1 MSAERVR
8 AARAL
13 LSTSD
18 RSGLAEFAAALAE
31 LGIELVSTGGTGRA
45 LREAGLQV
53 TEVAE
58 VTGFPEMMDGR
69 VKSLHPRIH
78 GGLLGLRDNAEHMA
92 TLESHGIA
100 PFELVCV
107 NLYPFEQAISRP
119 SCTLAEGIEN
129 IDIGGPAMLRSA
141 AKNHASIYVV
151 SSPGPVPG
159 DDRAPARRR
168 RPHRPRVRDAP
179 GGGGLPP
186 HGALR
191 HRRQRLARRPGRA
204 AFLSPIAHRPSPVST
219 WRRRRAATS
228 SSPSSI
234 M

>member
-1 MSAERVR
+1 MSGNRVK

-18 RSGLAEFAAALAE
+18 RSGLPEFAAALAG

-53 TEVAE
+53 TEVSE

-69 VKSLHPRIH
+69 VKSLHPKIH
-78 GGLLGLRDNAEHMA
+78 GGLLGLRDNADHMA
-92 TLESHGIA
+92 TLQRHGIA

-119 SCTLAEGIEN
+119 GCTRAEAIEN

-151 SSPGPVPG
+151 SAPDQYPETVERLRADGGRIDPAYGMRLAVEAYRLTSRYDTAVSGYLAAQA
-159 DDRAPARRR
+159 APA
-168 RPHRPRVRDAP
+168 
-179 GGGGLPP
+179 
-186 HGALR
+186 
-191 HRRQRLARRPGRA
+191 
-204 AFLSPIAHRPSPVST
+204 S
-219 WRRRRAATS
+219 
-228 SSPSSI
+228 
-234 M
+234 

>member
-18 RSGLAEFAAALAE
+18 RSRLAEFAASLAE

-45 LREAGLQV
+45 LREAGLEV
-53 TEVAE
+53 TEVSE

-69 VKSLHPRIH
+69 VKSLHPKIH

-119 SCTLAEGIEN
+119 GCTLAEGIEN

-151 SSPGPVPG
+151 SSPGQYPETIARL
-159 DDRAPARRR
+159 RADGGRIDPAY
-168 RPHRPRVRDAP
+168 
-179 GGGGLPP
+179 GM
-186 HGALR
+186 
-191 HRRQRLARRPGRA
+191 RLAVEAYRLTARYDTAVSGWLAARA
-204 AFLSPIAHRPSPVST
+204 E
-219 WRRRRAATS
+219 
-228 SSPSSI
+228 PSS
-234 M
+234 

>member
-1 MSAERVR
+1 MSEDRVK

-18 RSGLAEFAAALAE
+18 RSGLAEFAAALAG

-45 LREAGLQV
+45 LREAGLRV

-69 VKSLHPRIH
+69 VKSLHPKIH
-78 GGLLGLRDNAEHMA
+78 GGLLGLRDNAGHMA
-92 TLESHGIA
+92 TLQRHGIA

-119 SCTLAEGIEN
+119 GCTRAEAIEN

-151 SSPGPVPG
+151 SSPDQYLETIARLRADGGRIDPAYGLRLAVEAYRLTARYDTAVSG
-159 DDRAPARRR
+159 YLAAQAAPA
-168 RPHRPRVRDAP
+168 
-179 GGGGLPP
+179 
-186 HGALR
+186 
-191 HRRQRLARRPGRA
+191 
-204 AFLSPIAHRPSPVST
+204 S
-219 WRRRRAATS
+219 
-228 SSPSSI
+228 
-234 M
+234 

>member
-1 MSAERVR
+1 MSRNRVR

-18 RSGLAEFAAALAE
+18 RSGLPEFAAALAE

-45 LREAGLQV
+45 LREAGLEV
-53 TEVAE
+53 TEVSE

-69 VKSLHPRIH
+69 VKSLHPKIH
-78 GGLLGLRDNAEHMA
+78 GGLLGLRDNADHMA
-92 TLESHGIA
+92 TLQSHGIE

-119 SCTLAEGIEN
+119 GCTLAEAIEN

-151 SSPGPVPG
+151 SSPDQYPETIARL
-159 DDRAPARRR
+159 RA
-168 RPHRPRVRDAP
+168 
-179 GGGGLPP
+179 GGGRIDPAYGMGLAVEAFRLTARYDTAVSGWLAAQAQPP
-186 HGALR
+186 
-191 HRRQRLARRPGRA
+191 
-204 AFLSPIAHRPSPVST
+204 S
-219 WRRRRAATS
+219 
-228 SSPSSI
+228 
-234 M
+234 

>member
-1 MSAERVR
+1 MSGNGVK

-18 RSGLAEFAAALAE
+18 RSGLPEFAAALAE
-31 LGIELVSTGGTGRA
+31 LGVELVSTGGTGRA
-45 LREAGLQV
+45 LHEAGLRV

-69 VKSLHPRIH
+69 VKSLHPKIH
-78 GGLLGLRDNAEHMA
+78 GGLLGLRDNADHMA
-92 TLESHGIA
+92 TLQRHGIA

-119 SCTLAEGIEN
+119 GCTLAEAIEN

-151 SSPGPVPG
+151 SSPDQYPETIARLRADGGRIDPAYGMRLAVEAYRLTARYDSAVSG
-159 DDRAPARRR
+159 YLAAQAAPA
-168 RPHRPRVRDAP
+168 
-179 GGGGLPP
+179 
-186 HGALR
+186 
-191 HRRQRLARRPGRA
+191 
-204 AFLSPIAHRPSPVST
+204 S
-219 WRRRRAATS
+219 
-228 SSPSSI
+228 
-234 M
+234 